1 MKRLINVLILALAI
15 VGVMNTDKFVKECKV
30 GMNNMVVNTTNQ
42 VETGV
47 KKRLYAII
55 PVEVTDMMQLY
66 NINSLDDICKKL
78 DDGKG
83 VLVDNT
89 QKSYDDLLGAMDKM
103 LYDGVSTTEE
113 IKNKF
118 NNLIPLLSSSM
129 GGAMIG
135 NTLASAGDSLP
146 ALKDNILN
154 NVVSQKPDTPIN
166 PDLGGGGTQVP
177 DTPINPDLGGGG
189 TQVPDTP
196 INPDLG
202 GGGTQVPVQPNLSGK
217 EDILVTETESVFA
230 PVTSAVSAL
239 GATGATMAYNGIV
252 QPAVS
257 TLNSLPP
264 LPVIASLGNS
274 TATSP
279 IMTGMAALDD
289 KDFLIDEEIANI
301 KKLKDHFF
309 NILSKKDKQSPI
321 VLIYEVEEK
330 GGNIPSYASK
340 ARTALSN
347 VDEVFYDFGL
357 MVSLCLFLTI
367 LYKACIKDKKED
379 DEEVSYPRNMD
390 ISYDV

>member
-1 MKRLINVLILALAI
+1 
-15 VGVMNTDKFVKECKV
+15 
-30 GMNNMVVNTTNQ
+30 
-42 VETGV
+42 
-47 KKRLYAII
+47 
-55 PVEVTDMMQLY
+55 
-66 NINSLDDICKKL
+66 
-78 DDGKG
+78 
-83 VLVDNT
+83 
-89 QKSYDDLLGAMDKM
+89 
-103 LYDGVSTTEE
+103 
-113 IKNKF
+113 
-118 NNLIPLLSSSM
+118 M

-330 GGNIPSYASK
+330 YGDFDLGEIIKNQKGSVGYYIYTDNGPIMPDHLEHFYYMEYDEDGIIYKVYDSCSPGG
-340 ARTALSN
+340 
-347 VDEVFYDFGL
+347 
-357 MVSLCLFLTI
+357 
-367 LYKACIKDKKED
+367 
-379 DEEVSYPRNMD
+379 
-390 ISYDV
+390 